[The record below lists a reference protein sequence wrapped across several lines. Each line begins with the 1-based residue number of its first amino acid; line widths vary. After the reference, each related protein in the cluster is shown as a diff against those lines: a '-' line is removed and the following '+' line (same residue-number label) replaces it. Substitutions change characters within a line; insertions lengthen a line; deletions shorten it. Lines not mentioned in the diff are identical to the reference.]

1 MILSLVK
8 KYGLPKFIFGL
19 TVISI
24 AYSVIITSISL
35 LIFQGYIDVL
45 GIALAIAAPAILL
58 PIPAYYCF
66 NTMLKLDLTE
76 SQLAKKNMDL
86 EKALYEIKKLSGLL
100 PICANCKKIRDS
112 SGSWNDIEVYVRD
125 NSEAE
130 FSHSLCPT
138 CTEALYPGFL
148 ISANK

>member
-8 KYGLPKFIFGL
+8 KSGLPKFIFGL

-45 GIALAIAAPAILL
+45 SIALFIAAPAIFL
-58 PIPAYYCF
+58 PVPAYFCF

-76 SQLAKKNMDL
+76 SRLAKNNMNL

-100 PICANCKKIRDS
+100 PIYANCKKIRDS
-112 SGSWNDIEVYVRD
+112 SGLWNEIEVYVRD

-138 CTEALYPGFL
+138 CTEKLYPGFF
-148 ISANK
+148 ISTKK